1 MKKYK
6 GAERM
11 DVAGVEGFSS
21 KTWAGGQKEILLH
34 PSGLDEPPGHPSK
47 DQFMGIWKELGGSS
61 CGHTY
66 IPSLSCSPR
75 PSHPLF
81 REAGMGWAQKQSLA
95 LTGDID
101 LDGDFSPAHIIL
113 RPARH
118 ILPIEVTGDIGQG
131 QPQGRQTPR
140 FLGQSKEGKIKKS
153 FSWLGA
159 GGSWAGGWR
168 GAELMSLGNPS
179 GSRWKREGGTGRE
192 EVWEKIWQRMAL
204 LQSLFTPSPGS
215 LI

>member
-21 KTWAGGQKEILLH
+21 KTWAGGQKEIPLH
-34 PSGLDEPPGHPSK
+34 PSGLDEPPGLPSK

-66 IPSLSCSPR
+66 IPPLSCSPQS
-75 PSHPLF
+75 SHPFF
-81 REAGMGWAQKQSLA
+81 REAGMGWAQRQSLA
-95 LTGDID
+95 LTGDVD
-101 LDGDFSPAHIIL
+101 LGGDFSPAHIIL

-118 ILPIEVTGDIGQG
+118 VLPIEVTGDIGQG

-140 FLGQSKEGKIKKS
+140 FLGQRKEGKMKKS

-159 GGSWAGGWR
+159 EGSWAGGW
-168 GAELMSLGNPS
+168 S
-179 GSRWKREGGTGRE
+179 GG
-192 EVWEKIWQRMAL
+192 
-204 LQSLFTPSPGS
+204 QS
-215 LI
+215 

>member
-1 MKKYK
+1 MLRAS
-6 GAERM
+6 G
-11 DVAGVEGFSS
+11 S
-21 KTWAGGQKEILLH
+21 KTWAGGQKEIPLH
-34 PSGLDEPPGHPSK
+34 PSGLDEPPGLPSK
-47 DQFMGIWKELGGSS
+47 DQFMGIWKQLGGSS
-61 CGHTY
+61 CGRTY
-66 IPSLSCSPR
+66 IPPLSCSPR

-81 REAGMGWAQKQSLA
+81 REAGTGWLQRQSLA

-118 ILPIEVTGDIGQG
+118 VLPIEVTGDIGQG

-140 FLGQSKEGKIKKS
+140 LLGQGKEGKIKKS

-159 GGSWAGGWR
+159 GG
-168 GAELMSLGNPS
+168 AELMSLGNPS
-179 GSRWKREGGTGRE
+179 DSRWKRKGGTGRE
-192 EVWEKIWQRMAL
+192 EVWERVWQRMAL

-215 LI
+215 LIQ